1 MGAETTDLNSQ
12 LSQLGAV
19 HILRNLGWGGGL
31 PDLLQYYM
39 GGGQLHLLQ
48 YYMGV
53 CQNHYSNR
61 VGSSETSKLYYVI
74 YEQPLMVNSAVGS
87 QKLFTSESAN
97 TYPTASGSPNE
108 IRTDHMIF
116 VAVFRMIY
124 TSPEYDSGL
133 TFGSAIVQCKTQ
145 TQIIQLT
152 TTSSYARFLSSV
164 SIKKCLDATKAWSWI
179 IARMSTNTNTK
190 VH

>member
-1 MGAETTDLNSQ
+1 
-12 LSQLGAV
+12 
-19 HILRNLGWGGGL
+19 
-31 PDLLQYYM
+31 
-39 GGGQLHLLQ
+39 
-48 YYMGV
+48 
-53 CQNHYSNR
+53 
-61 VGSSETSKLYYVI
+61 
-74 YEQPLMVNSAVGS
+74 
-87 QKLFTSESAN
+87 
-97 TYPTASGSPNE
+97 
-108 IRTDHMIF
+108 MIF

-164 SIKKCLDATKAWSWI
+164 SIKKCFDATKAWYWI

-190 VH
+190 VHKYLDHCNEHEEKNTLGLHGAVDRLLLPVHHIQLENYGAIK

>member
-1 MGAETTDLNSQ
+1 
-12 LSQLGAV
+12 
-19 HILRNLGWGGGL
+19 
-31 PDLLQYYM
+31 
-39 GGGQLHLLQ
+39 
-48 YYMGV
+48 
-53 CQNHYSNR
+53 
-61 VGSSETSKLYYVI
+61 
-74 YEQPLMVNSAVGS
+74 
-87 QKLFTSESAN
+87 
-97 TYPTASGSPNE
+97 
-108 IRTDHMIF
+108 MIF

-190 VH
+190 IQKYLDHCNEHEEKNTLGLHGPVDRLLLPVHHIQLENYGAIK